1 MRVAIVH
8 DWLTG
13 MRGGEKCLEVFCE
26 LYPDADLYTLIY
38 AGDKVSATIRR
49 MKVYAS
55 WLNRLPMIESY
66 YRYLLWL
73 FPKAIEAFDLADYD
87 LILSSSHCVAKGI
100 FPHRAL
106 HVSYVHSPMRYI
118 WDKHGEYFGR
128 DASFISRFGMSL
140 WRRYLQTWD
149 IDSSHRV
156 DCFLA
161 NSRNVGV
168 KIEKL
173 YGREAAVI
181 HPPVDRDRFRI
192 SSALKGYYLIV
203 SALVPY
209 KRIDIAVEAFNQLH
223 LPLKIVGDGP
233 LRGRLERSAQPNIE
247 FLGWV
252 DNESLAELY
261 GLCQGLI
268 FPGEEDFGIVP
279 LEAQA
284 SGRPVIAF
292 RRGGALETVIGLDE
306 SSPATKSTGIF
317 FAEQSADSLIVAIK
331 TYEQHKDRFDPVFI
345 RQHTAQF
352 GRPRFKSEIADHI
365 ERCLRRHHGDL

>member
-1 MRVAIVH
+1 MRVALVH
-8 DWLTG
+8 DWLVG

-38 AGDKVSATIRR
+38 AAEKVSPTIRR

-73 FPKAIEAFDLADYD
+73 FPKAIETFDLADYD
-87 LILSSSHCVAKGI
+87 LVLSSSHCVAKGI

-106 HVSYVHSPMRYI
+106 HLSYVHTPMRYI
-118 WDKHGEYFGR
+118 WDKHGDYFGP
-128 DASFISRFGMSL
+128 DAAFLARFGMAL
-140 WRRYLQTWD
+140 WRRYLQSWD
-149 IDSSHRV
+149 VASSHRV
-156 DCFLA
+156 DWFVV
-161 NSRNVGV
+161 NSRNVAA
-168 KIEKL
+168 KIKQL
-173 YGREAAVI
+173 YGRESKVI
-181 HPPVDRDRFRI
+181 YPPVDCDKFRM
-192 SSALKGYYLIV
+192 SSERKEYHLIV

-209 KRIDIAVEAFNQLH
+209 KRIDLAVDAFNRLR

-233 LRGRLERSAQPNIE
+233 LRARLERSAQPNIE

-261 GLCQGLI
+261 GLCQSLI

-292 RRGGALETVIGLDE
+292 RRGGAIETVIGLDE

-317 FAEQSADSLIVAIK
+317 FAEQSADSLIVAVK

-352 GRPRFKSEIADHI
+352 GRPRFKSEIADQI
-365 ERCLRRHHGDL
+365 ERCLRRHRGDL

>member
-1 MRVAIVH
+1 M
-8 DWLTG
+8 
-13 MRGGEKCLEVFCE
+13 
-26 LYPDADLYTLIY
+26 
-38 AGDKVSATIRR
+38 
-49 MKVYAS
+49 
-55 WLNRLPMIESY
+55 
-66 YRYLLWL
+66 
-73 FPKAIEAFDLADYD
+73 
-87 LILSSSHCVAKGI
+87 
-100 FPHRAL
+100 
-106 HVSYVHSPMRYI
+106 
-118 WDKHGEYFGR
+118 
-128 DASFISRFGMSL
+128 
-140 WRRYLQTWD
+140 
-149 IDSSHRV
+149 
-156 DCFLA
+156 
-161 NSRNVGV
+161 
-168 KIEKL
+168 
-173 YGREAAVI
+173 
-181 HPPVDRDRFRI
+181 
-192 SSALKGYYLIV
+192 
-203 SALVPY
+203 VPY
-209 KRIDIAVEAFNQLH
+209 KRIDIAIDAFNRLG

-233 LRGRLERSAQPNIE
+233 LRARLKRSAQPNIE

-261 GLCQGLI
+261 GLCQALI

-365 ERCLRRHHGDL
+365 ERCLRRHRGDL